1 MGTYEI
7 RVNIEIVESDDS
19 VNSGPVKNKDGN
31 FRFNISES
39 EAISIDK
46 CEKALLWTNYEA
58 IRDAISNHLTEM
70 SKKSPGARKR
80 RRSSN

>member
-1 MGTYEI
+1 MGSYEI

-19 VNSGPVKNKDGN
+19 VNSEPAKIKDGS

-39 EAISIDK
+39 EAISIDR

-58 IRDAISNHLTEM
+58 IRDAISNHLTEV
-70 SKKSPGARKR
+70 SKKKP
-80 RRSSN
+80 RSKETEEK